1 MLIEFR
7 FRNFLSFRDECVFS
21 MVASKACKGGP
32 LVVDSVVSVEQF
44 GKRQLLRSAA
54 VYGANASGKSNL
66 VKAFRF
72 VGLIMQ
78 RAPELGTGS
87 LPVVPFL
94 LDDGSSQEPTEF
106 ELTFIAEGVRYR
118 YGFVVDK
125 KKVHEEWLYA
135 YPKGQAQ
142 KWFVRSLSSEGQPEW
157 DWGTQL
163 KGEKQRLADLTRPDA
178 LFLSVAV
185 RFNQEQLQPVYD
197 WLTKRLA
204 VVLSHSFP
212 EDFTLERLDE
222 DNEFSSQVTAFLGMA
237 DLGISGVDVE
247 KRRIE
252 PGSKEEKIMNYLKP
266 MLEEEL
272 AGREIDLLEQKRPS
286 FRHRG
291 ATGVDVR
298 LPYDLES
305 EGTKRVFALAVALID
320 SLADGLVLVVDELDS
335 SLHPLLVWRLIELFH
350 NAEVN
355 TNNAQLI
362 FNTHDTTLLSPDLF
376 RRDQIWFTEK
386 DSDGASTLYSLLDF
400 KPRKGEALGKG
411 YLQGRYGA
419 VPVLGSDTD
428 WLAGE

>member
-32 LVVDSVVSVEQF
+32 LVVDNVVSVEQF
-44 GKRQLLRSAA
+44 GNRQLLRSAA

-66 VKAFRF
+66 VKAFQF
-72 VGLIMQ
+72 VGGMVS
-78 RAPELGTGS
+78 RSAATGTDF
-87 LPVVPFL
+87 LLFVPFV
-94 LDDGSSQEPTEF
+94 LDDESVKKPSEF
-106 ELTFIAEGVRYR
+106 ELTFIAEGIRYR
-118 YGFVVDK
+118 YGFVLDLERI
-125 KKVHEEWLYA
+125 HEEWLYA

-142 KWFVRSLSSEGQPEW
+142 KWFVRSLSPEGQPEW

-163 KGEKQRLADLTRPDA
+163 KGAKQQLADLTRPDA

-185 RFNQEQLQPVYD
+185 KFNQTQLQPVYN
-197 WLTKRLA
+197 WLVERLA
-204 VVLSHSFP
+204 VAKSHDFP
-212 EDFTLERLDE
+212 VDFTLDRLEGDSG
-222 DNEFSSQVTAFLGMA
+222 FAAQVTGLLEMA
-237 DLGISGVDVE
+237 DLGILGVAVE
-247 KRRIE
+247 RAKLQPSSRRGRLFKQIT
-252 PGSKEEKIMNYLKP
+252 PL
-266 MLEEEL
+266 LEEEL
-272 AGREIDLLEQKRPS
+272 PGGKIDLPEEKSVWFVHRTSSGEEVS
-286 FRHRG
+286 F
-291 ATGVDVR
+291 
-298 LPYDLES
+298 PYSLES

-386 DSDGASTLYSLLDF
+386 DPDGASTLYSLLDF